1 VENRRFS
8 VGRTRTLGVFL
19 AAAVTAAMAAAQ
31 ETFQEDLIKH
41 VGRPPDDDAARAFE
55 PRILYP

>member
-1 VENRRFS
+1 M
-8 VGRTRTLGVFL
+8 GRTRTLGVFL